1 MHTDL
6 EAFSDAGSTNPF
18 PVDHFDDDD
27 EPERKLSH
35 ATPSRDEETCK
46 EESINPEF
54 EHLTGGY
61 KIRRRHTCYCHKK
74 DCCEHR
80 INPCWCETDCRW
92 QRKKKLGKYM
102 IRKFS
107 FEPEKEPKDKKA
119 KKKADNVC
127 SWFDRNAH
135 KRKCKRAVKNGNG
148 NYYF

>member
-18 PVDHFDDDD
+18 HVDHFDDDD
-27 EPERKLSH
+27 VPERKLS
-35 ATPSRDEETCK
+35 RDEGTCR
-46 EESINPEF
+46 EANTDEYGIP
-54 EHLTGGY
+54 TGGY
-61 KIRRRHTCYCHKK
+61 EIRRRHTCYCSKRH
-74 DCCEHR
+74 CCEHR
-80 INPCWCETDCRW
+80 KNLCWCETDCRW

-135 KRKCKRAVKNGNG
+135 KRKCKRAVGHKVSNWFVTGLAR
-148 NYYF
+148 